1 MSHKKS
7 AKNVTP
13 DTDLA
18 AWCAALAF
26 ATPTDVVP
34 PGWFTPTQ
42 LADKL
47 GMTPERMKRQITE
60 LLRLDKCE
68 MQKFRVS
75 NGGRGVY
82 PLPHYRLK

>member
-1 MSHKKS
+1 MKS
-7 AKNVTP
+7 KISTP
-13 DTDLA
+13 DPDLA
-18 AWCAALAF
+18 AWCAALAS

-34 PGWFTPTQ
+34 PGWFTPAQ

-47 GMTPERMKRQITE
+47 GMTPDRMKRQITE
-60 LLRLDKCE
+60 LMRLDKCE
-68 MQKFRVS
+68 TKKFRIE

>member
-1 MSHKKS
+1 MKS
-7 AKNVTP
+7 KISTP

-18 AWCAALAF
+18 AWCAALAS

-34 PGWFTPTQ
+34 PGWFTPAQ
-42 LADKL
+42 LAEKL
-47 GMTPERMKRQITE
+47 GMTSERMKRRITE
-60 LLRLDKCE
+60 LMRLDKCE
-68 MQKFRVS
+68 TKKFRIE